1 MLRYGYLPLDEV
13 CAFLASRPPAL
24 HVVVTGRNARSELLE
39 IADTVTEMTMVKHHF
54 KAGVKAQKGIEF

>member
-1 MLRYGYLPLDEV
+1 MTAAARRPGLLD
-13 CAFLASRPPAL
+13 
-24 HVVVTGRNARSELLE
+24 